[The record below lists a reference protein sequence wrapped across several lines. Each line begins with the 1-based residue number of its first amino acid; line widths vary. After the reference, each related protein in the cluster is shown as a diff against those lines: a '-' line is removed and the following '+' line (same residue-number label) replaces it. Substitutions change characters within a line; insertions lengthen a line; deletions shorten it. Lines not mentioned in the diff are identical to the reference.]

1 MDLVGWLSVVSG
13 IIGVLSF
20 IFAVWVWMRSD
31 MKVRELTGALQTVY
45 DISGSILWETINL
58 KGEDAETRLRQ
69 AERAVGL
76 ASSIHTL
83 SSKYAAAMPGYHS
96 TEIGVLVERG
106 VIVSQAM
113 LANIETSPSVKEVW
127 LVTPDLEPDLSEPSY
142 GAIVSRNLR
151 NGKRY
156 VYFVPTTLQ
165 NLSDLIVRLKFNVGI
180 GSTKSY
186 LRNVLVIPIEA
197 ADFPISIGTG
207 NMIFFFKTDSTSSRG
222 DAFREIVLTRVA
234 DRGIF
239 WQECTDS
246 ETESVYQFLR
256 RKIGGKEA

>member
-1 MDLVGWLSVVSG
+1 LGLLEWLSVLSG

-20 IFAVWVWMRSD
+20 IFAVWVWMRTD
-31 MKVRELTGALQTVY
+31 MKVRELTGALQTIY
-45 DISGSILWETINL
+45 DISGNILWETINL
-58 KGEDAETRLRQ
+58 TGEDAETRLRQ

-83 SSKYAAAMPGYHS
+83 SSKYAAATPDYRS

-113 LANIETSPSVKEVW
+113 LTNIETSPSVKEVW
-127 LVTPDLEPDLSEPSY
+127 LVTPDLEPDLSEAAT
-142 GAIVSRNLR
+142 GAIVSRNIR

-156 VYFVPTTLQ
+156 VYFVPTGLQ
-165 NLSDLIVRLKFNVGI
+165 NLSDLTVRLRFNVGA

-186 LRNVLVIPIEA
+186 LRNLQVIPIETT
-197 ADFPISIGTG
+197 DFPISLGTG
-207 NMIFFFKTDSTSSRG
+207 NMIFFFKTDSASSRG
-222 DAFREIVLTRVA
+222 EAFREIVLTRVA

-239 WQECTDS
+239 WQECTDA

-256 RKIGGKEA
+256 RKIGEKEA

>member
-1 MDLVGWLSVVSG
+1 
-13 IIGVLSF
+13 
-20 IFAVWVWMRSD
+20 
-31 MKVRELTGALQTVY
+31 MKVRELTGALQSIY
-45 DISGSILWETINL
+45 DISGSILWETISL
-58 KGEDAETRLRQ
+58 RGEDAETRLRQ

-83 SSKYAAAMPGYHS
+83 SSKYAVAIPGYRS

-106 VIVSQAM
+106 VIVTLPM
-113 LANIETSPSVKEVW
+113 LTNIETSPSVKEIW
-127 LVTPDLEPDLSEPSY
+127 LVTPDLEPDLSQPST
-142 GAIVSRNLR
+142 GTMVNRNIR
-151 NGKRY
+151 SGKRY
-156 VYFVPTTLQ
+156 VYFVPTSLQ
-165 NLSDLIVRLKFNVGI
+165 NLPDLIVRLKYNAGG
-180 GSTKSY
+180 GSTKANSRN
-186 LRNVLVIPIEA
+186 LRVIPVEVK
-197 ADFPISIGTG
+197 DFPISIGTG

-256 RKIGGKEA
+256 RKIGENEA